1 MEGWANP
8 EVFPGGGE
16 TGAESYGL
24 EESEKVTWRRKEGG
38 SKPSDHDS
46 RPRAVNPV
54 PGWASLDWK
63 KSRLFWPD
71 PDLLPFPRHPL

>member
-1 MEGWANP
+1 MTGGMEGWANP

-38 SKPSDHDS
+38 RKPQT
-46 RPRAVNPV
+46 RT
-54 PGWASLDWK
+54 
-63 KSRLFWPD
+63 PD
-71 PDLLPFPRHPL
+71 PGL

>member
-1 MEGWANP
+1 MERLCEQGLRSSILSGRNEAVTGGMEGWANP

-38 SKPSDHDS
+38 RKPQT
-46 RPRAVNPV
+46 RT
-54 PGWASLDWK
+54 
-63 KSRLFWPD
+63 PD
-71 PDLLPFPRHPL
+71 PGL